1 MWELSLEPRCIA
13 FGRQPQAALV
23 PGFLVTRSDICASP
37 LPAGLPT
44 SCCSSLRSK
53 ARSRNTFCSGFL
65 WKARSEGPVTDT
77 MEMKHSCFIFQF
89 YPDSTWDWIQ
99 TGFIVF
105 WQYDT
110 SSHFKLMLSPTL
122 CDCSVT
128 QLSDLAQRVL
138 FTSPLLAFS
147 SVDFYSTCIPHGQST
162 IFREKLLCL
171 GYRAAPR
178 REFRTA

>member
-53 ARSRNTFCSGFL
+53 ARSSNTFCSGLL
-65 WKARSEGPVTDT
+65 WKARSDGPVTDT
-77 MEMKHSCFIFQF
+77 VEMKHSCFIFQL

-99 TGFIVF
+99 TGLIVF

-122 CDCSVT
+122 W
-128 QLSDLAQRVL
+128 
-138 FTSPLLAFS
+138 
-147 SVDFYSTCIPHGQST
+147 
-162 IFREKLLCL
+162 LLCDTPL
-171 GYRAAPR
+171 RSPPKGIVYLSFVGLFFCWLLLNLYPTWSISRK
-178 REFRTA
+178 TALSRIQGCPQEGI